1 MRHRDLAGLTPG
13 DMRPAGPQGRGQ
25 LLPRMQALP
34 GAIELPRQHGGLPVP
49 LRDKIARNVPNR
61 NGRGGKGGCA
71 PRQQAEG
78 KGGCGQNRRS
88 RPAFLW
94 NLQQRMLF
102 MHDFPTPDVW
112 LAHRVSYGE
121 TDTMGYLYYAEYLHL
136 FERSRSEYIREMG
149 MSYAEVERLGIMLPV
164 REAQCRYRRPARYD
178 DLIHIRAGI
187 AEVRRA
193 SLVFVYN
200 VMDAERKTCLPK
212 A

>member
-1 MRHRDLAGLTPG
+1 
-13 DMRPAGPQGRGQ
+13 
-25 LLPRMQALP
+25 
-34 GAIELPRQHGGLPVP
+34 
-49 LRDKIARNVPNR
+49 
-61 NGRGGKGGCA
+61 
-71 PRQQAEG
+71 
-78 KGGCGQNRRS
+78 
-88 RPAFLW
+88 
-94 NLQQRMLF
+94 

-178 DLIHIRAGI
+178 DLKSGAPLS
-187 AEVRRA
+187 
-193 SLVFVYN
+193 SLCT
-200 VMDAERKTCLPK
+200 MSWTPSARPCLPR

>member
-1 MRHRDLAGLTPG
+1 
-13 DMRPAGPQGRGQ
+13 
-25 LLPRMQALP
+25 
-34 GAIELPRQHGGLPVP
+34 
-49 LRDKIARNVPNR
+49 
-61 NGRGGKGGCA
+61 
-71 PRQQAEG
+71 
-78 KGGCGQNRRS
+78 
-88 RPAFLW
+88 
-94 NLQQRMLF
+94 

-200 VMDAERKTCLPK
+200 VMDAERKTLLAEGMTEHACTGRDGLPVRPPEWFVK
-212 A
+212 LMRGEPFQIPE

>member
-1 MRHRDLAGLTPG
+1 
-13 DMRPAGPQGRGQ
+13 
-25 LLPRMQALP
+25 
-34 GAIELPRQHGGLPVP
+34 
-49 LRDKIARNVPNR
+49 
-61 NGRGGKGGCA
+61 
-71 PRQQAEG
+71 
-78 KGGCGQNRRS
+78 
-88 RPAFLW
+88 
-94 NLQQRMLF
+94 

-136 FERSRSEYIREMG
+136 FERSRSEYIRQMG

-164 REAQCRYRRPARYD
+164 REAQCRYRRPARSD

-200 VMDAERKTCLPK
+200 VMDAERKTLLAEGMTEHACTGRDGRPVRPPK
-212 A
+212 QREGAASKKRPSLFFRPSSPPSPPPFPNSPSMQASSRALFDRFSIYIGIFS